1 MVHQLNSFEL
11 PGSHVQS
18 QGFLDMDVDRARGRV
33 QSQGLGTID
42 ADRARSRGQS
52 QGLGDI
58 DVDRAR
64 SRGQS
69 QGLGDTDD
77 DHGAVEYPREIGMT
91 KRAKWTH
98 QMKLFLIDLLK
109 EHDVPGF
116 RTQNAWSKEA
126 WTNIVNRLNQAF
138 CVSFSVVQVK
148 QKEQDIKKEYR
159 SVKELLAESGF
170 GWDKDRMMVE
180 APAGVWAS
188 FVARKNSKEAL
199 QWRDKSFPY
208 FNDLASLYDGR
219 YAEGRSRHGMDYYAN
234 KAKNA
239 SAPSSH
245 PTHSNDTYESSSPPT
260 VALDESGLQFPLEEE
275 VEEANHDSVQHTSTP
290 NEQRYTQSV
299 PPKAP
304 TEKPESRRR
313 KRQKQNP
320 TSSTDG
326 FHERYLRLKM
336 EEINRFA
343 AIEEKKLEDHKC
355 ITTIEGLDGLQLGD
369 MLLASDIFKTR
380 ENREI
385 FLSFSSDERQLAW
398 IKREIARTNEN

>member
-11 PGSHVQS
+11 PGSRVQS

-33 QSQGLGTID
+33 QSQGLGAID

-58 DVDRAR
+58 D
-64 SRGQS
+64 
-69 QGLGDTDD
+69 D
-77 DHGAVEYPREIGMT
+77 DHGAVEYPRDIGMT

-180 APAGVWAS
+180 APASVWAS
-188 FVARKNSKEAL
+188 FVARKNSNEAL

-260 VALDESGLQFPLEEE
+260 VALDEPGLQFPLEEE
-275 VEEANHDSVQHTSTP
+275 VEGANLDSVQHTSTP
-290 NEQRYTQSV
+290 NEQMYTQSI

-304 TEKPESRRR
+304 TVKPESRRR

-320 TSSTDG
+320 TSSADG

-343 AIEEKKLEDHKC
+343 AIEEKKLEAPFSIHKC
-355 ITTIEGLDGLQLGD
+355 ITTIEGLDGLQLSD

-385 FLSFSSDERQLAW
+385 FLSFSSDERRLAW